1 MAGVPA
7 AAAYCP
13 DGITERL
20 LVARY
25 RSLGSLT
32 AAVSRL
38 WDGVFAVPRGL
49 GVVCILLSAMLCR
62 GLGSSGGSGGSGGS
76 AQQVGAGRRPGGSPT
91 PTGVAADWDEGL
103 GGGGR
108 LIGSHNYATQEA
120 VALLLTG
127 RARSNTFDGEKRIGG
142 DKAEEAGLL
151 LRGADSR
158 ADVGMLTLFEH
169 YGHAPVGSRLKD
181 PAVPV
186 WVVCSESHFTA
197 LWSADP
203 SVVDDGGDDGR
214 AVELWYWDGLARQ
227 EEEIHFTVTP
237 PSAQDQE
244 QVSAASRQR
253 EEEAARRAAA
263 AAAPVDLGFGTG
275 FGGGGGA
282 LGDLLAS
289 LPDVSVRRGGGLS
302 GEGLGEPD
310 EDPETAPP
318 LHLVLR
324 TRWAGSHI
332 SWNGAMPLL

>member
-1 MAGVPA
+1 
-7 AAAYCP
+7 
-13 DGITERL
+13 
-20 LVARY
+20 
-25 RSLGSLT
+25 
-32 AAVSRL
+32 
-38 WDGVFAVPRGL
+38 
-49 GVVCILLSAMLCR
+49 
-62 GLGSSGGSGGSGGS
+62 
-76 AQQVGAGRRPGGSPT
+76 
-91 PTGVAADWDEGL
+91 
-103 GGGGR
+103 
-108 LIGSHNYATQEA
+108 
-120 VALLLTG
+120 
-127 RARSNTFDGEKRIGG
+127 
-142 DKAEEAGLL
+142 
-151 LRGADSR
+151 
-158 ADVGMLTLFEH
+158 MLTLFEH